1 MVETLMTRMYLKLK
15 RLQGMRK
22 SARTY
27 MCVRT
32 CLNLSKAPG
41 RCSYIMRSSLLCSC
55 RRIDTLYQE
64 RKPCDVSSGG
74 SQSILCTDIAGSS
87 GDNLHAVA
95 VQAKRVDA
103 ELILYVFAPATS
115 DDTPTP
121 PDKVCGTDDCTDG
134 AWHGCTDAALMST
147 DEVWRCSRKAQQCR

>member
-1 MVETLMTRMYLKLK
+1 MTFQAGALKAYCAQTLLAAVVT
-15 RLQGMRK
+15 
-22 SARTY
+22 T
-27 MCVRT
+27 
-32 CLNLSKAPG
+32 
-41 RCSYIMRSSLLCSC
+41 
-55 RRIDTLYQE
+55 
-64 RKPCDVSSGG
+64 
-74 SQSILCTDIAGSS
+74 
-87 GDNLHAVA
+87 LHAVA